1 MVKTCKVNQVIIECI
16 DEAFTKLGKSVKE
29 SIYYYLKRDFGLDR
43 NQITRNP
50 EIFEKALNRIF
61 GKRGAQIIE
70 KMILIEI
77 RSRFQLEK
85 QSTLTFR
92 ELVIHLQKDTK

>member
-1 MVKTCKVNQVIIECI
+1 MAKTRKVNQAIIECI
-16 DEAFTKLGKSVKE
+16 DDAFTKLGKSVKE

-43 NQITRNP
+43 NQITKNP

-61 GKRGAQIIE
+61 GERGAQIIE
-70 KMILIEI
+70 KMIIIEI
-77 RSRFQLEK
+77 RNRFQLEK

-92 ELVIHLQKDTK
+92 ELITCLQKDV